1 MPGKLLIVGTP
12 IGNLTDLSPRAI
24 EALKSADT
32 ILCEDTRHTRKL
44 LTHFGIETAT
54 ESYHEHNEDEK
65 APRLIERLEN
75 GATLAL
81 VSDAGLPV
89 VSDPGYRIVRLA
101 REHGIAVEPIP
112 GPFAGVLALVA
123 SGLAPL
129 PFTFLGF
136 TPHRQGQRRDFY
148 RRAAELGHTVII
160 YEAPERVL
168 ASLQDARERRARM
181 LDTNDDV
188 TVARELTKM
197 HEEIVSGT
205 IDSVIEQLKTR
216 DSIKGEITLVL
227 GAPIVEAA
235 ETSREELTAEF
246 QRLRDSG
253 MRRNDA
259 VKAVAVRFGMRK
271 NDVYRLLINTARAN
285 LTK

>member
-12 IGNLTDLSPRAI
+12 IGNLSDLSPRAI
-24 EALKSADT
+24 DALKSADT

-44 LTHFGIETAT
+44 LTHFGIETPT

-65 APRLIERLEN
+65 APRLIERLEK

-81 VSDAGLPV
+81 VSDAGMPV

-101 REHGIAVEPIP
+101 REHGIGVEPIP

-136 TPHRQGQRRDFY
+136 TPHREGQRRDFY
-148 RRAAELGHTVII
+148 RRAAALGHTVIV
-160 YEAPERVL
+160 YEAPERVVV
-168 ASLQDARERRARM
+168 SLEDARQAFG
-181 LDTNDDV
+181 DAAV
-188 TVARELTKM
+188 AVAREMTKM
-197 HEEIVSGT
+197 HEEIVTGT
-205 IDSVIEQLKTR
+205 IDSVLETLGAR
-216 DSIKGEITLVL
+216 ENIKGEITIVL
-227 GAPIVEAA
+227 GAPVVAAA
-235 ETSREELTAEF
+235 EASHDDIALEF
-246 QRLRDSG
+246 QRLRDGG

-259 VKAVAVRFGMRK
+259 VKTIAEKFGMRK
-271 NDVYRLLINTARAN
+271 NDVYRLLLNTARAN